1 MIDLREL
8 KERKDEIVT
17 NIANRGMNVDVDKIL
32 LLQEQR
38 NSLLKETET
47 LRSKRNENATKMK
60 GKIDVALRTSLIE
73 EGKLI
78 KDAISEKEALLNEI
92 NSEYLKLAKLIPN
105 YSHPDIPIGL
115 LESDN
120 KEIRRVGKIPNFS
133 FKAKDHVELGQQL
146 DIVDFET
153 ATRVTGPKFYYLK
166 REAVLLE
173 LALQRYALDTL
184 AKKGFIL
191 TITPDIAKQE
201 ILEGIGFNPR
211 GPESNIYNIEESDTC
226 LIGTAE
232 ITLGG
237 YYSDTILNEQQL
249 PIKLAGLSHCFRK
262 EAGSAGQYS
271 KGLYRVHQFTKVEMF
286 VYALPSDSDK
296 IHLEL
301 LEIEEEIF
309 RGLEIPY
316 RVVDTCSGDL
326 GAPAYR
332 KYDIEA
338 WMPGRGENGDWGEVT
353 STSNCT
359 DYQARRL
366 NIRYRDKE
374 GKVAPLHML
383 NGTAVA
389 VSRAIVA
396 ILENFQ
402 TKEGTIKMPKALIPY
417 LGFDEIKGNN

>member
-38 NSLLKETET
+38 NSLLKEVET
-47 LRSKRNENATKMK
+47 LRSKRNENAYKMK
-60 GKIDVALRTSLIE
+60 GKIEPSLRTTLIE
-73 EGKLI
+73 EGKLL
-78 KDAISEKEALLNEI
+78 KESISEKEALLTEL
-92 NSEYLKLAKLIPN
+92 NSEYTSLAKQIPN

-120 KEIRRVGKIPNFS
+120 KELKRVGKVPQFS
-133 FKAKDHVELGQQL
+133 FKAKDHVELAQQL
-146 DIVDFET
+146 DIIDFET
-153 ATRVTGPKFYYLK
+153 ATKVTGPKFYYLK
-166 REAVLLE
+166 REAVLLD
-173 LALQRYALDTL
+173 LALQRFALDVL

-191 TITPDIAKQE
+191 VTTPDLAKVD

-211 GPESNIYNIEESDTC
+211 GPESNIYNIEDSDNC

-237 YYSDTILNEQQL
+237 YYSDTILAKEEL
-249 PIKLAGLSHCFRK
+249 PIKFAGLSHCFRK

-286 VYALPSDSDK
+286 VYSLPEDSEE
-296 IHLEL
+296 IHTQL

-309 RGLEIPY
+309 SALEIPY

-326 GAPAYR
+326 GSPAYR

-338 WMPGRGENGDWGEVT
+338 WMPGRGDNGDYGEVT

-366 NIRYRDKE
+366 NTRYKDSE
-374 GKVAPLHML
+374 GKIQHVHML

-402 TKEGTIKMPKALIPY
+402 QADGSIKMPKVLHPY
-417 LGFDEIKGNN
+417 LGFTEIRRS

>member
-366 NIRYRDKE
+366 NSRYKDDE
-374 GKVAPLHML
+374 GKIKHVHML
-383 NGTAVA
+383 NGTAIA

-402 TKEGTIKMPKALIPY
+402 QADGSVKMPEILHPY
-417 LGFDEIKGNN
+417 LGFSEIHRL